1 MLALQRPDDRAG
13 SAAPATEVFRAEMPV
28 ELHKYLILK
37 SEPADLETW
46 LKIS

>member
-28 ELHKYLILK
+28 DLHKYLILK
-37 SEPADLETW
+37 TETADLET
-46 LKIS
+46 